1 VKTIDHSEITVVGG
15 GVIGCFIAYYLAKAG
30 RDVVLVEKGD
40 VGAGASGA
48 NDACIMAQSKKP
60 GPKLKLAIHSS
71 NTLWEGLADEL
82 DHDIEYVRKGSMLVM
97 ESEEEVEFI
106 RAFTQAQRDFGLP
119 VEFLDQKETRS
130 LQPAISP
137 HILASTFCPI
147 DGEVNPF
154 RLLVA
159 LVNKIHL
166 HRGRVHTH
174 CAVEGFKTRNGVI
187 THVATERGDI
197 ETSVVVCAGGAYSSH
212 LGRMVGVDI
221 PIEPRRG
228 QVLITEA
235 TSPLIGPYIMSAKGI
250 MAKHSAVASAQENIG
265 LPDFALGMI
274 ISQTASG
281 NMVLGVTYEFAGYDT
296 QTTMHGVTAVAKYT
310 AAILP
315 ALGNLRLIRTFSGLR
330 PFTREGVPIVSPS
343 DRVPN
348 FIIAAGHE
356 GDGVAVSPATGME
369 VSQKLIEGAW
379 PERRE
384 SREVGKEHGSLRT
397 LS

>member
-1 VKTIDHSEITVVGG
+1 MKTIDHSEITVIGG
-15 GVIGCFIAYYLAKAG
+15 GVIGCFIAYYLSKAG
-30 RDVVLVEKGD
+30 KDVVLVEKGD

-60 GPKLKLAIHSS
+60 GPKLRLAIHSS
-71 NTLWEGLADEL
+71 NTLWENLADEL

-97 ESEEEVEFI
+97 ESEEEMEFI
-106 RAFTQAQRDFGLP
+106 RAFTQAQKDFGLQ

-137 HILASTFCPI
+137 HIQASTFCPM

-154 RLLVA
+154 YLLVA
-159 LVNKIHL
+159 LANKI
-166 HRGRVHTH
+166 RRQGGRIYTP
-174 CAVEGFKTRNGVI
+174 CAVEGFKINEGVM
-187 THVATERGDI
+187 THVITERGLI
-197 ETSVVVCAGGAYSSH
+197 ETSVVVCACGAYSSH
-212 LGRMVGVDI
+212 IGRLAGVEI

-235 TSPLIGPYIMSAKGI
+235 IPPLIGPYIMSAKAI
-250 MAKHSAVASAQENIG
+250 VAKHSAVASAQEKTG
-265 LPDFALGMI
+265 PPDFALGMI
-274 ISQTASG
+274 ISQTVSG

-296 QTTMHGVTAVAKYT
+296 QTTVQGVTAVGRYT
-310 AAILP
+310 STILP
-315 ALGNLRLIRTFSGLR
+315 ALRNLSVIRTFSGLR
-330 PFTREGVPIVSPS
+330 PFTKDGVPIVGPS
-343 DRVPN
+343 ERIPN

-379 PERRE
+379 LLTGPT
-384 SREVGKEHGSLRT
+384 RT
-397 LS
+397 KMDGTT